1 MSVLPPC
8 LSSIDGIICGP
19 LAPVGPGAA
28 RAHIGM
34 GEIVMKLTW
43 MLPAAVAVLLL
54 QLSSTAQAFECPK
67 YFATAQATIDKA
79 TLSMMGMEDRMS
91 KEDVARIQAH
101 IGNAKMTLAE
111 AIFHHEN
118 PEGLHHHA
126 RAIMRASAAAGH
138 ALAAVSLH
146 DALMKQ

>member
-1 MSVLPPC
+1 
-8 LSSIDGIICGP
+8 
-19 LAPVGPGAA
+19 
-28 RAHIGM
+28 M

-54 QLSSTAQAFECPK
+54 QLSSTAQAFVCPK
-67 YFATAQATIDKA
+67 HLATAQAAIDKA
-79 TLSMMGMEDRMS
+79 TVSIMGMEDRMS

-118 PEGLHHHA
+118 PEGLDHHA
-126 RAIMRASAAAGH
+126 RAIMRASAAKGH
-138 ALAAVSLH
+138 ALVAVSLH

>member
-1 MSVLPPC
+1 MKVKWL
-8 LSSIDGIICGP
+8 
-19 LAPVGPGAA
+19 LAAS
-28 RAHIGM
+28 
-34 GEIVMKLTW
+34 
-43 MLPAAVAVLLL
+43 AAVLVM
-54 QLSSTAQAFECPK
+54 QTPWSAQAFECPK
-67 YFATAQATIDKA
+67 HFATAQAAIDKA
-79 TLSMMGMEDRMS
+79 TLSIMGMEDRMS

-118 PEGLHHHA
+118 PEGLQHHA